1 MSEKLSKLLKLKSG
15 GAYVPPAKL
24 RELMA
29 QVELEENSK
38 EFQIL
43 QWEALKK
50 NINSSVNKVNKKNL
64 KTIVVELFKNN
75 LLQGRGLLCQC
86 IMKSQQLSTSYT
98 DVYASLVSIINSK
111 IPEVGDL
118 LVRRLIVKFKRL
130 IRRNE
135 AEQCRSV
142 VVFLSELFNFHVIN
156 SELVQQIIDKLFE
169 NISDFR
175 IEMIIEIMRHCGI
188 TLHDENGKWFDQ
200 KANLLRN
207 VLNENIVNPKS
218 QYLIQEFF
226 DNFKG
231 LVTNYNGIDESLD
244 LVEEED
250 QITHN
255 FTLSENVLGDDHLDV
270 FKFDPNYKDN
280 REKYNIIRKGILGSD
295 VETDSDQEV
304 DNESSDYSSDYDNEE
319 EEKQDVDD
327 DDNRQ
332 YTDDKERNKLTVQ
345 IKDLTEQELT
355 TFQKNVYLTIMSS
368 MSPEEAT
375 HKLLKLPAV
384 DPKRKEYMLVDM
396 VIKCCAQEK
405 IYSKYYG
412 LIGENLA
419 VINKSWAEVFQAL
432 FKENYQNCHRYE
444 TALLRN
450 IGAFWGH
457 MFASDKIGWECLSV
471 IKLTEEDTTS
481 SGRIFIKFIF
491 QRMVDELGDKK
502 LNERISEDYI
512 QPFIRGLF
520 PVDNPDHLRFSI
532 NYFTA
537 IGMGKLTDKMRS
549 NLNILTEKDKL
560 ITSLVNNGSD
570 SDESDVSSP
579 HRGRSRSRSPHIG
592 RSQSYSR
599 SRSTSRERYNRGT
612 LVSAEDRI
620 GMSSFERERSY
631 SRSRTASPARQNH
644 KNDRT
649 DNIPKGPR
657 INHNDNGR
665 GKGHGRGRSGWR
677 GRGRGRGGYSA
688 NRSRYRT
695 QENWNYAG
703 RNGSN
708 QFRDDLSYNKRH
720 NDHQYDHPAANR
732 DYYNRQR
739 ENR

>member
-142 VVFLSELFNFHVIN
+142 VVFLSELFNFRVIN

-419 VINKSWAEVFQAL
+419 VINKSWAEAFQAL

>member
-481 SGRIFIKFIF
+481 SGRIFIKFIY

>member
-50 NINSSVNKVNKKNL
+50 NINSSVNKVNKENL

-419 VINKSWAEVFQAL
+419 VINKSWAEAFQAL

>member
-50 NINSSVNKVNKKNL
+50 NINSSVNKVNKENL

-270 FKFDPNYKDN
+270 FKFDPNYEDN

-419 VINKSWAEVFQAL
+419 VINKSWAEAFQAL

-560 ITSLVNNGSD
+560 ITSLN
-570 SDESDVSSP
+570 
-579 HRGRSRSRSPHIG
+579 
-592 RSQSYSR
+592 
-599 SRSTSRERYNRGT
+599 
-612 LVSAEDRI
+612 
-620 GMSSFERERSY
+620 
-631 SRSRTASPARQNH
+631 
-644 KNDRT
+644 
-649 DNIPKGPR
+649 
-657 INHNDNGR
+657 
-665 GKGHGRGRSGWR
+665 
-677 GRGRGRGGYSA
+677 
-688 NRSRYRT
+688 
-695 QENWNYAG
+695 
-703 RNGSN
+703 
-708 QFRDDLSYNKRH
+708 
-720 NDHQYDHPAANR
+720 
-732 DYYNRQR
+732 
-739 ENR
+739 

>member
-396 VIKCCAQEK
+396 VIKRCAQEK

-419 VINKSWAEVFQAL
+419 VINKSWAEAFQAL

-579 HRGRSRSRSPHIG
+579 YRGRSRSRSPHIG

>member
-419 VINKSWAEVFQAL
+419 VINKSWAEAFQAL

-579 HRGRSRSRSPHIG
+579 YRGRSRSRSPHIG

>member
-142 VVFLSELFNFHVIN
+142 VVFLSELFNFRVIN

-419 VINKSWAEVFQAL
+419 VINKSWAEAFQAL

-720 NDHQYDHPAANR
+720 NDHQDDHPAANR

>member
-419 VINKSWAEVFQAL
+419 VINKSWAEAFQAL

-481 SGRIFIKFIF
+481 SGRIFIKFIY

>member
-24 RELMA
+24 RKLMA

-419 VINKSWAEVFQAL
+419 VINKSWAEAFQAL

-481 SGRIFIKFIF
+481 SGRIFIKFIY

>member
-419 VINKSWAEVFQAL
+419 VINKSWAEAFQAL

>member
-270 FKFDPNYKDN
+270 FKFDPNYEDN